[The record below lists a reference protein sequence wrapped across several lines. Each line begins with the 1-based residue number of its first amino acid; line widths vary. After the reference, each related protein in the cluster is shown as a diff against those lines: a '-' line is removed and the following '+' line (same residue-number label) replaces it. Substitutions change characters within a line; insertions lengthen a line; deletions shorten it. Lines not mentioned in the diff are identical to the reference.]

1 MHSVAAGHLLV
12 SIILRHINRNKY
24 SNYVLFFTLIFP
36 DGSNGKN
43 IFAKKK
49 RNRVRDFFFQKG
61 IYAPH
66 NDGDGGN

>member
-1 MHSVAAGHLLV
+1 MEATEKTFSQ
-12 SIILRHINRNKY
+12 
-24 SNYVLFFTLIFP
+24 
-36 DGSNGKN
+36 
-43 IFAKKK
+43 KK

>member
-1 MHSVAAGHLLV
+1 MHSVAAGHLLA
-12 SIILRHINRNKY
+12 STILRHINRNKY

-43 IFAKKK
+43 IFTKK

>member
-1 MHSVAAGHLLV
+1 MHPVAAGHLLD
-12 SIILRHINRNKY
+12 STILRHINRNKY

-36 DGSNGKN
+36 DGNNGKN
-43 IFAKKK
+43 IFAKK

-61 IYAPH
+61 IYAPY